1 ADLEGQKTSTGNIK
15 LRGSQDNW
23 IGWFT
28 IDSPKATGLLLNFQA
43 LNGIYQGADAKFV
56 DIYVEYQQI
65 VSGTP
70 TGVVFNKSIRL
81 NGKA

>member
-1 ADLEGQKTSTGNIK
+1 QDLQDQKTSTGNIK

-43 LNGIYQGADAKFV
+43 LNGIYQGSDAKFV
-56 DIYVEYQQI
+56 DIYVEYQQ
-65 VSGTP
+65 VKSGTP
-70 TGVVFNKSIRL
+70 TGAVFHQTLRL
-81 NGKA
+81 